1 MKCIKI
7 HATKEEQ
14 MEKELK
20 EIMDKIE
27 VKKTIIAKQRDELR
41 EIESELTDLLDK
53 FDGGIESLD
62 VAMQE
67 FSRAIDTLSE
77 VV

>member
-1 MKCIKI
+1 
-7 HATKEEQ
+7 

-20 EIMDKIE
+20 EIMGKIE
-27 VKKTIIAKQRDELR
+27 VKKNIIAKQRDELR

-67 FSRAIDTLSE
+67 FSGAIDTLSE

>member
-1 MKCIKI
+1 
-7 HATKEEQ
+7 

-20 EIMDKIE
+20 EIMDKIG
-27 VKKTIIAKQRDELR
+27 VKKNIIAKQRDELR

-67 FSRAIDTLSE
+67 FSGAIDTLSE